1 MNCHHI
7 CLSFSFFCRYLHTV
21 RCPHTVTVYDV
32 LQVAETKC
40 RMSEQS
46 GNKILGKQNPNFTGS
61 HTRQTSLKTN
71 YSIRDDSS
79 ETSQGQHAKQTRAS
93 DAQQGEISP
102 VKSNLKSKT
111 SRNETSKERTDL
123 AECCKDCSSVEE
135 FLKHLI
141 WSEETNSEK

>member
-1 MNCHHI
+1 MNRHHYV
-7 CLSFSFFCRYLHTV
+7 FCRYLHTV

-32 LQVAETKC
+32 LQVAQTKC

-102 VKSNLKSKT
+102 VNRGGS
-111 SRNETSKERTDL
+111 SRFSDRCINRKCEVTIGTVGATERRRR
-123 AECCKDCSSVEE
+123 E
-135 FLKHLI
+135 HLGGSGGMHPQENFEI
-141 WSEETNSEK
+141 